1 MTRSRA
7 WLTLTGLAMSA
18 VAVVILLRSIDAA
31 DTWRRLLAA
40 DPFWFVGACV
50 VTTLGYV
57 ARAARWGELLSRTT
71 RTPLRRLFS
80 ATMIGFLA
88 INTLPARLGELVRA
102 YALSRSE
109 RISTAT
115 VLGSV
120 AVERVLDLAALG
132 VFWSLS
138 LGVAS
143 LPAWYRWSGFITMGL
158 TAVAAAGLYALH
170 RFGGWSALGAET
182 GLLRRLPAR
191 PRRAL
196 SAAIP
201 AFGEGVRG
209 IASASILARSSV
221 LTAAMW
227 LIAASVFLMTGKA
240 VGLDLPIWAPFLLAF
255 VVCVGIMVPSSPGF
269 VGVMEGACV
278 VGLALFGVKGPEALA
293 YAVLYHVTQL
303 APLMLLGT
311 WYAVREH
318 AGGEVLH
325 GVPDAALPAG
335 PPPGTAAPPAK
346 RKNRRQ

>member
-1 MTRSRA
+1 MSRSRA
-7 WLTLTGLAMSA
+7 WLTLLGLAMSA
-18 VAVVILLRSIDAA
+18 VAVALLLRSIDAA
-31 DTWRRLLAA
+31 DTWRRLRGADPLWFLAA
-40 DPFWFVGACV
+40 CAA
-50 VTTLGYV
+50 TTAGY
-57 ARAARWGELLSRTT
+57 ALRASRWGELLSATAR
-71 RTPLRRLFS
+71 PPFRRLFS

-138 LGVAS
+138 LAVAA
-143 LPAWYRWSGFITMGL
+143 LPAWFRWSGIVTLGL
-158 TAVAAAGLYALH
+158 TVVATGGLWALH
-170 RFGGWSALGAET
+170 RFGGWRALAAET
-182 GLLRRLPAR
+182 GILRRLPEG

-196 SAAIP
+196 AAAIP

-209 IASASILARSSV
+209 IASAPVLLRSGI

-227 LIAASVFLMTGKA
+227 LVNAVVFLMTGA
-240 VGLDLPIWAPFLLAF
+240 ALGMDLPVWAPLLLAF

-278 VGLALFGVKGPEALA
+278 VGLGLIGVGGPEALA
-293 YAVLYHVTQL
+293 YGVLYHATQL
-303 APLMLLGT
+303 LPLVVLGS

-318 AGGEVLH
+318 VGGEILH
-325 GVPDAALPAG
+325 GLPERPG
-335 PPPGTAAPPAK
+335 PPD